1 MATLKIYKC
10 VLHYADGHDKNLKLT
25 KQEFDE
31 TSQVWL
37 DEMNN
42 TDGDRL
48 VYLKIRIYEE
58 KK

>member
-1 MATLKIYKC
+1 MRIYKC

-31 TSQVWL
+31 TSQIWL

-48 VYLKIRIYEE
+48 VYLKIRIFEE